1 MQAVNSKIG
10 TAERRD
16 QGDRGELALWG
27 ERERTLPTPT
37 PQFLSETGR
46 RPQRWRCI
54 NVKRRRMSKSE
65 SSKLAS
71 IFSGR
76 PELDY
81 LPRVGIRLK
90 RLYPCSELIYAVLR
104 MTKKQ
109 KKLSQA
115 TEANGEIKSMLQ
127 VSRFSA
133 KSHRWLRTEI
143 YLPPCPHGQKY
154 NR

>member
-10 TAERRD
+10 TAEQMD
-16 QGDRGELALWG
+16 QGDRGELALG
-27 ERERTLPTPT
+27 GPRERTLPTPT

-65 SSKLAS
+65 SSKSAS

-109 KKLSQA
+109 KKIKPGHRSRWRNKIYAASVTILCQGSQV
-115 TEANGEIKSMLQ
+115 TQ
-127 VSRFSA
+127 D
-133 KSHRWLRTEI
+133 
-143 YLPPCPHGQKY
+143 
-154 NR
+154 